1 MCSRQIKSK
10 RGNVFVLVLATI
22 PLLVVAL
29 SFVINLGQLIHARVS
44 LQSSV
49 DRSAYAG
56 AASLANSLNG
66 IAKENWNIHR
76 AWRDLDRDFGSDS
89 QRNRSTAGRRYS
101 QYEAER
107 DYALEGMEM
116 IVSESCSQARSMA
129 EDTLFLND
137 SNATS
142 EVFLSGCDRMP
153 GVSRDEVE
161 RERVGF
167 SYITGGTFIDPDDV
181 DHGSYDALKYLRR
194 RSEPAM
200 IALSAEEI
208 VRPLLLTSVFGE
220 ALSIKAFSAAQA
232 FGGSIERFAQKGG
245 ERIEEAERLLG
256 GGGEDDLYRM
266 SLIPLRSMVVGSA
279 R

>member
-1 MCSRQIKSK
+1 MRSRQIKSK
-10 RGNVFVLVLATI
+10 RGSIFVLVLATI
-22 PLLVVAL
+22 PLMVVAL
-29 SFVINLGQLIHARVS
+29 AFVIDLGQLIHARVS

-89 QRNRSTAGRRYS
+89 QRNRNTAGRRYS
-101 QYEAER
+101 QYEMER
-107 DYALEGMEM
+107 DHALNGMDV
-116 IVSESCSQARSMA
+116 IVRESCFRAKSMA
-129 EDTLFLND
+129 EETLFMND
-137 SNATS
+137 SKATS
-142 EVFLSGCDRMP
+142 EVLLSGCDRAP
-153 GVSRDEVE
+153 GASPEEVE

-181 DHGSYDALKYLRR
+181 DHGSYEALKYLRR
-194 RSEPAM
+194 ASEPAM
-200 IALSAEEI
+200 IAVSAEEV
-208 VRPLLLTSVFGE
+208 VRPLLLKSIFGE
-220 ALSIKAFSAAQA
+220 VLSIQAFSAAQA
-232 FGGSIERFAQKGG
+232 FGGSIEHFAQKGS
-245 ERIEEAERLLG
+245 ETIEEAERLLG